1 MAPYVTCGCG
11 TASCPFVTVRH
22 ALEACVRDAAHA
34 ASLSTWAKEQFSC
47 SFCSRDGGCQEVA
60 SCATSGRGAQITGLA
75 QLAPRV
81 FAAPYLNYGTQLCG
95 RTAPRRQEDGGC
107 RSILAKQLRK
117 LLALIQDALACDP
130 HAQPLAPPRLLKFY
144 EAGGDV
150 RALCELASDD
160 VQAAAVVA
168 AQGAARSAAQ
178 GKAARPA
185 ARSAA
190 RSAATGA
197 ANGAANGAAKKL
209 AISPQQASD
218 TQGSSKT
225 RPRTKG
231 RGRETRRPAVSL
243 RSRLPRRL
251 QCRPEP
257 AG

>member
-1 MAPYVTCGCG
+1 MLCTLTMADATRGSQMAPYVTCGCG

-22 ALEACVRDAAHA
+22 ALEACVRDATHA
-34 ASLSTWAKEQFSC
+34 AELSTWAKEQFSC

-117 LLALIQDALACDP
+117 LHGLIKDALACD

-160 VQAAAVVA
+160 VRAAAVVA
-168 AQGAARSAAQ
+168 PQGAARS
-178 GKAARPA
+178 GLGFRVLGF
-185 ARSAA
+185 R
-190 RSAATGA
+190 
-197 ANGAANGAAKKL
+197 
-209 AISPQQASD
+209 
-218 TQGSSKT
+218 
-225 RPRTKG
+225 
-231 RGRETRRPAVSL
+231 V
-243 RSRLPRRL
+243 
-251 QCRPEP
+251 
-257 AG
+257 

>member
-1 MAPYVTCGCG
+1 MLCTLTMADVTCGCG

-117 LLALIQDALACDP
+117 LHGLIKDALACDLSASGP
-130 HAQPLAPPRLLKFY
+130 HARLLKFY

-160 VQAAAVVA
+160 VKAAAVVA
-168 AQGAARSAAQ
+168 AQGA
-178 GKAARPA
+178 
-185 ARSAA
+185 
-190 RSAATGA
+190 
-197 ANGAANGAAKKL
+197 
-209 AISPQQASD
+209 
-218 TQGSSKT
+218 
-225 RPRTKG
+225 
-231 RGRETRRPAVSL
+231 
-243 RSRLPRRL
+243 
-251 QCRPEP
+251 
-257 AG
+257 